1 MDPNEKKKA
10 LRMVTYGLYIATSRG
25 SDGVAAGT
33 INWVSQASFEP
44 PLVMAG
50 IKRDSSLHQAIETGK
65 VFAINIVGKSQK
77 DVALSFFKG
86 GTLEGDKLN
95 GFPCR
100 NGETGAIILTN
111 SPGWFECRVTDSIK
125 RGDHTI
131 FVGEVVAAGTHSS
144 EEALTLKETGFNYA
158 G

>member
-25 SDGVAAGT
+25 SEGVAAGT

-44 PLVMAG
+44 PLIMAG
-50 IKRDSSLHQAIETGK
+50 IKRDSSLHQAIDSGK

-77 DVALSFFKG
+77 DVAVSFFKG
-86 GTLEGDKLN
+86 GVLEGDKLN

-100 NGETGAIILTN
+100 AGETGAIILTN
-111 SPGWFECRVTDSIK
+111 SPGWFECRVLDSFK

-131 FVGEVVAAGTHSS
+131 FVAEVVAAGAHSV
-144 EEALTLKETGFNYA
+144 EEPLTLREAGFNYA